1 MQAKLPHGNGRATE
15 EVPCG
20 FKSSISYQEVD
31 KIEEDWVKK
40 IFESTG
46 RRERSTERNIEVSL
60 LRMPFSPGKTAA
72 FIVFFSPFIF
82 TSGFVRV
89 STKKTRICRRNSDD
103 TKGDDVYW
111 RQFAKGVDKER
122 VKKVA
127 SGKSKGR
134 KKLPKSKN
142 RSNVREKHRPDRRSP
157 RNGA

>member
-1 MQAKLPHGNGRATE
+1 
-15 EVPCG
+15 
-20 FKSSISYQEVD
+20 
-31 KIEEDWVKK
+31 
-40 IFESTG
+40 
-46 RRERSTERNIEVSL
+46 
-60 LRMPFSPGKTAA
+60 MPFSPGKTAA

-142 RSNVREKHRPDRRSP
+142 RSNVREKHSLDRGGP
-157 RNGA
+157 RNGAYLRRGAGDGSGQIGDIEALLSRTDSHSFFQLPARR